1 MWNTGG
7 KSLYI
12 TIEIWQEN
20 MSKTELLQHNRGML
34 EYDDGTVLPYEII
47 KSERRTIAV
56 QVKKDGSVVVRLPGR
71 VSWEAGHEFARE
83 HREWIYQHSRKILES
98 IEKREQFHWKEGET
112 LLLYGQERRLHLE
125 CDYETER
132 IRVCDTGE
140 RILVSGPFGNGKCDL
155 EETEVESVVQKALE
169 AWYRKV
175 ARRYLEE
182 KTAWWAKQMGVTY
195 LRIAIRDQET
205 RWGSCSACGNL
216 NYNWKLVLLPEELAD
231 YVVVHEL
238 AHRTEMNHSKDFWRI
253 VERELPDYGQR
264 RRRLKGYEKE
274 INQKY

>member
-1 MWNTGG
+1 
-7 KSLYI
+7 
-12 TIEIWQEN
+12 
-20 MSKTELLQHNRGML
+20 MSREESPQQNCGILK
-34 EYDDGTVLPYEII
+34 YDDGTQIPYQII
-47 KSERRTIAV
+47 KSDRRTIAV
-56 QVKKDGSVVVRLPGR
+56 QIKKDGAVVVRLPGR
-71 VSWEAGHEFARE
+71 ISWKAGHAFAAE
-83 HREWIYQHSRKILES
+83 HKEWIYQHGKQVLES
-98 IEKREQFHWKEGET
+98 IEKREQFHWTEGET
-112 LLLYGQERRLHLE
+112 LLLYGREKTLHLE

-140 RILVSGPFGNGKCDL
+140 RILVSGPFGSGK
-155 EETEVESVVQKALE
+155 KALAAADAEAAVRKSLE
-169 AWYRKV
+169 AWYRKQ
-175 ARRYLEE
+175 ARKYLED
-182 KTAWWAKQMGVTY
+182 KTAWWANGMGVTY

-205 RWGSCSACGNL
+205 RWGSCSARGNL

-253 VERELPDYGQR
+253 VERELPDYRQR